1 MTLKDQILETAAQI
15 QLLLGLLHDNDNE
28 RLPPTG
34 PLGTTPSRRRD
45 GKFRFFYTPPPKKK
59 STPIN
64 DLTLYQV
71 FISITIKITK
81 DYYVYFFRKE
91 INTFKKEKEKK
102 MTPLF
107 VKQSEM

>member
-1 MTLKDQILETAAQI
+1 MIEHFT
-15 QLLLGLLHDNDNE
+15 
-28 RLPPTG
+28 R
-34 PLGTTPSRRRD
+34 
-45 GKFRFFYTPPPKKK
+45 
-59 STPIN
+59 
-64 DLTLYQV
+64 V

-107 VKQSEM
+107 ICKAVWDVIFTSIMNATKW

>member
-1 MTLKDQILETAAQI
+1 MTMTMSGCHPGALWV
-15 QLLLGLLHDNDNE
+15 
-28 RLPPTG
+28 P
-34 PLGTTPSRRRD
+34 RRD
-45 GKFRFFYTPPPKKK
+45 EGAMGNSVSFTPPPKKN
-59 STPIN
+59 PP
-64 DLTLYQV
+64 LYIIEHFTRV

>member
-1 MTLKDQILETAAQI
+1 MRDCV

-45 GKFRFFYTPPPKKK
+45 GKFRFFHPPPPKKN
-59 STPIN
+59 PP
-64 DLTLYQV
+64 LYMIEHFTRV

>member
-1 MTLKDQILETAAQI
+1 MTMTMSGCHPRALWV
-15 QLLLGLLHDNDNE
+15 
-28 RLPPTG
+28 P
-34 PLGTTPSRRRD
+34 RRHE
-45 GKFRFFYTPPPKKK
+45 GAMGNSVSFTPPHPKKK